1 VLPEGTSRLSLAGKP
16 VYLAGKLRLDDL
28 ISRRYSMDEANE
40 GFRDLAS
47 GALARGL
54 IVF

>member
-1 VLPEGTSRLSLAGKP
+1 MVAG
-16 VYLAGKLRLDDL
+16 AT
-28 ISRRYSMDEANE
+28 IDEANE